1 MRWPPERGTQEM
13 PMTKE
18 SLEPFQVVCPCCQ
31 AKLRVD
37 PKLRAVLSHEPPPQE
52 RTVKDLTQALRGLE
66 AEAAQRQAKFE
77 ESLRAEKGKKDLL
90 DKKFQEA
97 LKKTKDEP
105 ITKPTRDID
114 LD

>member
-1 MRWPPERGTQEM
+1 MADEQ
-13 PMTKE
+13 
-18 SLEPFQVVCPCCQ
+18 LEPFEVVCPCCR

-37 PKLRAVLSHEPPPQE
+37 PELCAVLSHEPPPEE
-52 RTVKDLTQALRGLE
+52 RAVKDLTQAVKGLQT
-66 AEAAQRQAKFE
+66 EAAQRQARFA
-77 ESLRAEKGKKDLL
+77 ESLKAEKGKRSLL

-97 LKKTKDEP
+97 LKKAKDEP

>member
-1 MRWPPERGTQEM
+1 MSQDTR
-13 PMTKE
+13 
-18 SLEPFQVVCPCCQ
+18 EPFEVVCPCCQ

-37 PKLRAVLSHEPPPQE
+37 PELRAVLSHEPPPDE
-52 RTVKDLTQALRGLE
+52 RTVKNLTDAVKGLQ
-66 AEAAQRQAKFE
+66 AEAAQRQARFE
-77 ESLRAEKGKKDLL
+77 ESLKAEKSKKSLL

-97 LKKTKDEP
+97 LKKAKDEP